1 VINPQSVYARRNFS
15 TESREQRKEQMDTKT
30 TLKLTLQGARKVL
43 DAALKEATARGQE
56 ISVAVVDSG
65 GHLIALARTD
75 EAELQTITIAE
86 NKARSSA
93 FTGIPTGKKSKAG
106 NEGSDH
112 HLLAITLAAGTDNFV
127 TVQGGLPLIVKGQC
141 VGGVGV
147 SGAAHADGD
156 IANAGAEALSS

>member
-1 VINPQSVYARRNFS
+1 
-15 TESREQRKEQMDTKT
+15 MDTKA
-30 TLKLTLQGARKVL
+30 TLKLTLEGARKVL
-43 DAALKEATARGQE
+43 DAALREAGARGQE

-65 GHLIALARTD
+65 GHLLAFSRTD

-93 FTGIPTGKKSKAG
+93 FSGIPTGKKSKAG
-106 NEGSDH
+106 NEGNDH
-112 HLLAITLAAGTDNFV
+112 HLLAITLAAGTDKVV

-147 SGAAHADGD
+147 SGAAHADGE
-156 IANAGAEALSS
+156 IAQAGAETLAS